1 MASELIQAIEAGETE
16 RVRELVRDHPET
28 AEDRSDAGVSALMLA
43 RYRSDLDAVEAIRAA
58 RSELDVFEAATL
70 GDFERL
76 RELLDADPS
85 LANAWS
91 PDRGNPLHFAS
102 FFAQPEAA
110 RLLLDRGAEP
120 NAVAGGFGHV
130 QPLHSATAGRS
141 AEIVAMLLEA
151 GADPNARQDGG
162 FTPIHAAAQNGD
174 PQMTEDLL
182 ARGADPT
189 LTTDDGRSAADFARE
204 KGHDELAALLAPRD

>member
-1 MASELIQAIEAGETE
+1 MASELIEAIEAGETE
-16 RVRELVRDHPET
+16 RVRELVRDRPEA

-43 RYRSDLDAVEAIRAA
+43 RYRVDLEAVDAIRAA
-58 RSELDVFEAATL
+58 RGELDVFEAATL
-70 GDFERL
+70 GDVERL
-76 RELLDADPS
+76 GELLGADPS

-91 PDRGNPLHFAS
+91 PDGGNPLHFAA

-130 QPLHSATAGRS
+130 QPLHSAAAGRS

-151 GADPNARQDGG
+151 GADPNARQDSG

-174 PQMTEDLL
+174 RRMAEDLL
-182 ARGADPT
+182 ARGADPAV
-189 LTTDDGRSAADFARE
+189 TTDDGRSAADFARE
-204 KGHDELAALLAPRD
+204 EGHDELAALLSEAD

>member
-1 MASELIQAIEAGETE
+1 MASELIEAIEAGKTE
-16 RVRELVRDHPET
+16 RVRELVRDHPEA

-43 RYRSDLDAVEAIRAA
+43 RYHFDLEAVDAIRAV
-58 RSELDVFEAATL
+58 RTDLDVFEAATL
-70 GDFERL
+70 GDVDRL

-91 PDRGNPLHFAS
+91 PDKGNPLHFAA
-102 FFAQPEAA
+102 FFAQPDAA
-110 RLLLDRGAEP
+110 GLLLERGAEP
-120 NAVAGGFGHV
+120 NAVAGSFGHV
-130 QPLHSATAGRS
+130 QPLHSAAAGRS
-141 AEIVAMLLEA
+141 AEIVAMLLDA

-174 PQMTEDLL
+174 RPMAEDLL

-204 KGHDELAALLAPRD
+204 KGHEELAALLSRQG